1 MRDKAEVEFE
11 KVRKKH
17 SEHISIVQI
26 NLDKNKKLESVDI
39 RLRPGRVVYV
49 MDLVEGGK
57 GRGFN
62 VDIVNKFDVSR
73 ADILN
78 GSFAKSFDGFY
89 KYDANE
95 KLGLIMGLGYVFGQ
109 DVEIITPK
117 FVGNIHT
124 EEMNLS
130 TILNAYKEDM
140 PEIYKKKE
148 TASRAASDYYAK
160 QKGAGIGAAKRKKQ
174 EVVTYV
180 FSVYEITGISER
192 SGSPIFAKG
201 IQVKVRRA
209 NYDSAQN
216 FVKSKYSYQKT
227 KKHYFVELKQID
239 K

>member
-1 MRDKAEVEFE
+1 MIDKAEVEFE

-39 RLRPGRVVYV
+39 RLRPGRVVYL
-49 MDLVEGGK
+49 MDFVEGGK

-78 GSFAKSFDGFY
+78 GSFAKSFDGFH
-89 KYDANE
+89 KYDSKG
-95 KLGLIMGLGYVFGQ
+95 KLSLIMGLGYVFGQ

-130 TILNAYKEDM
+130 HLLLAYQADSKTLYD
-140 PEIYKKKE
+140 KKE
-148 TASRAASDYYAK
+148 TAGRAKSDDSAK
-160 QKGAGIGAAKRKKQ
+160 QGGIGAAKRKKE
-174 EVVTYV
+174 EVVTWV
-180 FSVYEITGISER
+180 FSVHEITGISER

-201 IQVKVRRA
+201 IKVRVNRA
-209 NYDSAQN
+209 YYDSAQN

-227 KKHYFVELKQID
+227 GKHYFVELD
-239 K
+239 KIEK